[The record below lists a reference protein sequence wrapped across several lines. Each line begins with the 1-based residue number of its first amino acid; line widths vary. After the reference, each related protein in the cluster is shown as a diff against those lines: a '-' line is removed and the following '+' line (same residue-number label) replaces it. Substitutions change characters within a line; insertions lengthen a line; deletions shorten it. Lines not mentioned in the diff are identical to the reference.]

1 MAAAVSPTA
10 DVARPT
16 APAAAPYAED
26 TEFAGRSGGVLRAVA
41 RHAGGVGAASF
52 VIFASLIPDEASPTR
67 IAAQVVSGIGL
78 VRG

>member
-26 TEFAGRSGGVLRAVA
+26 TELRAEAAASCARSRATLVA
-41 RHAGGVGAASF
+41 LGAASF